1 MTEYQRFI
9 AYLQEYGQDGIKN
22 SAGHLRVEL
31 RQGKCRMTVKIRA
44 KRMLGS
50 CKLYFY
56 IRKPDQMI
64 GFQIGE
70 TNLVNGEAEFSFEAD
85 ASNLAG
91 KKETFEQVNGLL
103 IFGNTKEYLAA
114 DWNNEDVT
122 VAEAA
127 TINSKVHSQKATSI
141 NSKVDPTQEKGQN
154 VSVEN
159 KAQNISEEKQET
171 VKQVDSD
178 IKTMEVQNPLPDF
191 WSAAK
196 DIVKGI
202 LKGEQEKE
210 PLQQLASA
218 LRVGKNKETQSVTDP
233 QKEESE
239 ISSTKSEISEVKVT
253 EEAIETAATVEMVKE
268 EKEELPKQ
276 PEIEESAK
284 GQESSEKSDVQGTAI
299 ESLNSTTRPYCTNRR
314 LPWQDAPEAREILD
328 TGMKIYPF
336 QDGELAE
343 CVRIEPRDIGRL
355 PMEYWKLGNNSFL
368 LHGYCNYK
376 YLLFAKRMNRIRCE
390 YLIMV
395 PGIYQQ
401 KERMM
406 ARMFGFEQ
414 FKCAR
419 RREQRPGEFGYWYMT
434 LIF

>member
-9 AYLQEYGQDGIKN
+9 AYLHEYGQDGIKN

-31 RQGKCRMTVKIRA
+31 RQGKCRMTVRIRA

-56 IRKPDQMI
+56 IRKPDQMV

-114 DWNNEDVT
+114 DWSNQDVT

-127 TINSKVHSQKATSI
+127 AINPKVHSQKATNI
-141 NSKVDPTQEKGQN
+141 NSKVHPTKEKGQN
-154 VSVEN
+154 VSLEN
-159 KAQNISEEKQET
+159 KAQDALEEKRET

-210 PLQQLASA
+210 PLEQVASA
-218 LRVGKNKETQSVTDP
+218 LRAGKNKETQSITEL
-233 QKEESE
+233 QKEERE
-239 ISSTKSEISEVKVT
+239 ISSIESKTSEV
-253 EEAIETAATVEMVKE
+253 EEVETAATVEMAAE
-268 EKEELPKQ
+268 EKEQLPKQ
-276 PEIEESAK
+276 SEIEEPEK
-284 GQESSEKSDVQGTAI
+284 RQESSEKSEVQGTAI
-299 ESLNSTTRPYCTNRR
+299 ESPNSTTRPYCTNRR

-434 LIF
+434 LVF

>member
-1 MTEYQRFI
+1 
-9 AYLQEYGQDGIKN
+9 
-22 SAGHLRVEL
+22 
-31 RQGKCRMTVKIRA
+31 
-44 KRMLGS
+44 MLFRS
-50 CKLYFY
+50 
-56 IRKPDQMI
+56 
-64 GFQIGE
+64 
-70 TNLVNGEAEFSFEAD
+70 
-85 ASNLAG
+85 
-91 KKETFEQVNGLL
+91 
-103 IFGNTKEYLAA
+103 
-114 DWNNEDVT
+114 
-122 VAEAA
+122 
-127 TINSKVHSQKATSI
+127 
-141 NSKVDPTQEKGQN
+141 
-154 VSVEN
+154 
-159 KAQNISEEKQET
+159 
-171 VKQVDSD
+171 
-178 IKTMEVQNPLPDF
+178 
-191 WSAAK
+191 
-196 DIVKGI
+196 
-202 LKGEQEKE
+202 
-210 PLQQLASA
+210 
-218 LRVGKNKETQSVTDP
+218 TQSATDP

>member
-9 AYLQEYGQDGIKN
+9 AYLHEYGQDGIKN

-31 RQGKCRMTVKIRA
+31 RQGKCRMTVRIRA

-56 IRKPDQMI
+56 IRKPDQMV

-114 DWNNEDVT
+114 DWNNQDVT

-127 TINSKVHSQKATSI
+127 AINPKVHSQKATNI
-141 NSKVDPTQEKGQN
+141 NSKVHPTKEKGQN
-154 VSVEN
+154 VSLEN
-159 KAQNISEEKQET
+159 KAQDALEEKKET

-210 PLQQLASA
+210 PLEQLASA
-218 LRVGKNKETQSVTDP
+218 LRAGKNKETQSVTEL
-233 QKEESE
+233 QKEERE
-239 ISSTKSEISEVKVT
+239 ISFIESKTSEV
-253 EEAIETAATVEMVKE
+253 EEVETAATVEMAAE
-268 EKEELPKQ
+268 EKEQLPKQ
-276 PEIEESAK
+276 SEIEEPEK
-284 GQESSEKSDVQGTAI
+284 RQESSEKSEVQETAI
-299 ESLNSTTRPYCTNRR
+299 ESPNSTTRPYCTNRR

-434 LIF
+434 LVF